1 MSFEKFHENPQVLH
15 IGCAPCR
22 SYYIPATSEEE
33 ALHGDSPRK
42 TLLNGDWGFRY
53 FSSFTEAAGKDGSGF
68 LCFDEEEM
76 DIIPV
81 PSCWQNHG
89 YDRHNYINVRYP
101 VPYDPP
107 YVPEENPC
115 GLYVR
120 HVELDENDLSFRSFL
135 NFEGVDSCFYLW
147 VNDSFV
153 GYSQVSHSTSE
164 FEITD
169 LLLQGDNCIA
179 VLVLKWCD
187 GTYLED
193 QDKLRMSGIFRDVY
207 LLQRQQNF
215 VRDFFV
221 QTKFENGFNR
231 AEIQI
236 SLSLSGEA
244 AVSAKLFAPDGAL
257 IGETVALDD
266 RLSFKV
272 EEPQLWNAESP
283 LLYKL
288 LITCG
293 GEYIAQDV
301 CVRQIEVKDGIV
313 LLNGTAIKFKGVNR
327 HDSDPVTGYTI
338 SREQACR
345 DLELMKQ
352 HNINAVR
359 TSHYPNAP
367 WFPELCSHMG
377 FYLIAESDIEAH
389 GVVSFMGRDT
399 GGTTYATIAEDP
411 QFRAAI
417 LDRVQRNVE
426 RDKNHGSVVIWSLG
440 NESGYGE
447 NFVAA
452 AKWIEGYD
460 PSRLIHFE
468 SEHYTLSNHN
478 PDISPLHLYSRMYA
492 STEDIDRY
500 FADPGNIRPFI
511 QCEFVHAMGNGPGD
525 IEDYMEQI
533 YRYDGFC
540 GGFVWEWCDHAVY
553 GGRTPDGRVIYRY
566 GGDFG
571 DVHNDGN
578 FCMDGLVYPDR
589 RVHTG
594 LLEYKNCIRP
604 IRAAYN
610 KDDKTITLKNMLDF
624 TDVNTFADISY
635 DICENGEAVYTGR
648 YESIS
653 AAPHST
659 VTLPL
664 PADLPD
670 EGDVTMILRYDAKED
685 GPFYDKGYP
694 LGFDEL
700 ILCEAEKELIL
711 HPAGHVEIEENETL
725 ISLTGKDFRYELS
738 KHTGLW
744 TMLNHHNHSYLKEPI
759 QWNIFRAPTD
769 NDATIRQQWSACGYD
784 RMMTRVYSCSAQS
797 RTNGSAVITAK
808 LGMAAVSIKKFI
820 DISVEWITS
829 GDGKILCGMDV
840 RKSPDFPY
848 LPRFGLRMFLQK
860 TFSNTEY
867 FGYGP
872 YESYIDKRRASYL
885 GVFSSDVRDMHEDYI
900 KPQENGSHYGCRYVT
915 VTDGVFALRAS
926 AAKPF
931 CFNTSYYKQEEL
943 SSKMHN
949 YELEEADCT
958 VFCLDYHQSGVGSNS
973 CGPALKEKYRLNETD
988 FRFEFL
994 LEPGC

>member
-1 MSFEKFHENPQVLH
+1 MSFERFHENPQVLH
-15 IGCAPCR
+15 VGCTPPR
-22 SYYIPATSEEE
+22 SYYIPAASEEE
-33 ALHGDSPRK
+33 ALQNESSRK
-42 TLLNGDWGFRY
+42 TLLNGDWAFRY
-53 FSSFTEAAGKDGSGF
+53 FGSFTEAAGRDGSGF
-68 LCFDEEEM
+68 LCFDEDEM
-76 DIIPV
+76 DTIPV

-101 VPYDPP
+101 IPYDPP

-120 HVELDENDLSFRSFL
+120 HVELTEDDLSYRSFL

-147 VNDSFV
+147 VNDSFA

-169 LLLQGDNCIA
+169 LLQQGDNCIA

-207 LLQRQQNF
+207 LLQRGQNF
-215 VRDFFV
+215 VSDFFV
-221 QTKFENGFNR
+221 HTKFENGFKR
-231 AEIQI
+231 AE
-236 SLSLSGEA
+236 LSVDLRLSGEA
-244 AVSAKLFAPDGAL
+244 DVSAKLLAPDGAL
-257 IGETVALDD
+257 LGETAGADGQL
-266 RLSFKV
+266 LFTV
-272 EEPQLWNAESP
+272 ENPLLWNAEFP
-283 LLYKL
+283 VLYKL

-293 GEYIAQDV
+293 GEVIAQDIGL
-301 CVRQIEVKDGIV
+301 RQIEVQSGVVIF
-313 LLNGTAIKFKGVNR
+313 NGTAIKFKGVNR

-338 SREQACR
+338 SREQAIR

-367 WFPELCSHMG
+367 WFPELCSRMG
-377 FYLIAESDIEAH
+377 LYLIAESDIEAH
-389 GVVSFMGRDT
+389 GVVAFLGRDT
-399 GGTTYATIAEDP
+399 GSSTYATIAEDP
-411 QFRAAI
+411 QFAAAI

-447 NFVAA
+447 NFAAA
-452 AKWIEGYD
+452 AKWIEDYD
-460 PSRLIHFE
+460 PTRLIHFE
-468 SEHYTLSNHN
+468 SEHYTLADHS
-478 PDISPLHLYSRMYA
+478 PDVSALSLYSRMYA

-500 FADPGNIRPFI
+500 FADPQNTRPFI
-511 QCEFVHAMGNGPGD
+511 QCEYIHAMGNGPGD
-525 IEDYMEQI
+525 TEDYMEQI

-553 GGRTPDGRVIYRY
+553 GGTTPDGRTIYRY

-594 LLEYKNCIRP
+594 LLEFKNCIRP
-604 IRAAYN
+604 IRAAYH
-610 KDDKTITLKNMLDF
+610 KDDKTVTLKNMLDF
-624 TDVNTFADISY
+624 TDTGDILDISY

-648 YESIS
+648 YDDVRI
-653 AAPHST
+653 APHGE

-664 PADLPD
+664 PADLPE
-670 EGDVTMILRYDAKED
+670 EGDVTMLLRYDAKED
-685 GPFYDKGYP
+685 GAFYDQGYE

-700 ILCEAEKELIL
+700 ILCEAERALKLT
-711 HPAGHVEIEENETL
+711 PSGRVEIEENAMLVTL
-725 ISLTGKDFRYELS
+725 MGSGFRYELD
-738 KHTGLW
+738 KRTGLW
-744 TMLNHHNHSYLKEPI
+744 TVLNHQNNSYLREPME
-759 QWNIFRAPTD
+759 WNIFRAPTD

-784 RMMTRVYSCSAQS
+784 RILTRVYSCTAQS
-797 RTNGSAVITAK
+797 GTDGSAVITAK
-808 LGMAAVSIKKFI
+808 LGLAAISIKKFL
-820 DISVEWITS
+820 DISVTWTVS

-840 RKSPDFPY
+840 EKSPEFPW
-848 LPRFGLRMFLQK
+848 LPRFGLRLFLPK
-860 TFSNTEY
+860 TFRDTEY

-885 GVFSSDVRDMHEDYI
+885 GVFSSDVGDQHEDYI

-915 VTDGVFALRAS
+915 VTDGVFALRATG
-926 AAKPF
+926 AKPF
-931 CFNTSYYKQEEL
+931 SFNTSFYTQEEL

-949 YELEEADCT
+949 YELEESGCT

-973 CGPALKEKYRLNETD
+973 CGPALKEKYQLNETS
-988 FRFEFL
+988 FRFDFL